1 MPNVRELWSSAEQ
14 QQGYLMGLPEGATL
28 MYTPLSAPENHY
40 LRITGNSII
49 GKDGTLTG
57 TISITAEGQ
66 SDAAVRR
73 IFNCRTAEWK
83 RNMEVELLKIAPNA
97 RITKIAH
104 TDNDRYL
111 EHPVTITYT
120 YTIPKFAIIDGN
132 TIVFTPLCARNFFS
146 RAMSHLNFDITPE
159 QRTQPFADACSRL
172 IEVKETITL
181 PDEYKKLHFP
191 FVDGVANPAASFG
204 CQYWMD
210 GNVLTFAESS
220 LLGKRV
226 YDAAD
231 WLYFRQVVAK
241 QKLLANTPVIL
252 TK

>member
-1 MPNVRELWSSAEQ
+1 MKHFAS
-14 QQGYLMGLPEGATL
+14 TL
-28 MYTPLSAPENHY
+28 LAMALCLAAQAQTQTIYRFTPINDIPVTAV
-40 LRITGNSII
+40 
-49 GKDGTLTG
+49 KDQAQTG
-57 TISITAEGQ
+57 TCWCFATVSFLEA
-66 SDAAVRR
+66 
-73 IFNCRTAEWK
+73 
-83 RNMEVELLKIAPNA
+83 ELLRIAPNA
-97 RITKIAH
+97 RISKITH

-120 YTIPKFAIIDGN
+120 YTIPHFAIVDAG

-159 QRTQPFADACSRL
+159 QRSQPFADACSRL

-181 PDEYKKLHFP
+181 PDEYKRLHFP

-226 YDAAD
+226 YNAAD
-231 WLYFRQVVAK
+231 WTYFRQVVAK